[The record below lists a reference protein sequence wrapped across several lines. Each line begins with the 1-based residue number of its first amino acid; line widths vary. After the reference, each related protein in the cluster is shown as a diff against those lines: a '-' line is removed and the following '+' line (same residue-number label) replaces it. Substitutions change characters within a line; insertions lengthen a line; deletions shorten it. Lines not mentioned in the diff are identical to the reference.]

1 MQRLVFMPILSMTLI
16 FLWVH
21 IFFCIFGIL
30 KKSQTAEKSVSVEA
44 RSSTCDINN
53 YPSMRQ
59 FTLARNV
66 NHLPPSAQF
75 PGQGTLLKAGS
86 ENEVEFSLSLDRLL
100 VQKSLLVR

>member
-1 MQRLVFMPILSMTLI
+1 
-16 FLWVH
+16 
-21 IFFCIFGIL
+21 
-30 KKSQTAEKSVSVEA
+30 
-44 RSSTCDINN
+44 
-53 YPSMRQ
+53 MRQ

-86 ENEVEFSLSLDRLL
+86 ENEVEFSPSLDRLL